1 MICYNMCMTDQLGES
16 FRQARRELRF
26 QLITWGAFAAWVVGY
41 GALNAYAA
49 EAYAADTGTVPMTFG
64 MPSWVMWGIAVP
76 LFLAF
81 LITVYFAGW
90 FMQDTELV
98 ENAGVTTATDVNSKD
113 PAQGNG

>member
-1 MICYNMCMTDQLGES
+1 MICYNMCMADQLGES

-41 GALNAYAA
+41 GAFNAYAA
-49 EAYAADTGTVPMTFG
+49 ETANVQMTLG

-76 LFLAF
+76 WFLAF
-81 LITVYFAGW
+81 VITVYFAGW

-98 ENAGVTTATDVNSKD
+98 EDADFTTATDVNSED
-113 PAQGNG
+113 PAQDNG